1 MKRLLLSLACA
12 AGLASSVSAQAPTD
26 ATDTDVSARSKALEV
41 AGAFSNDGYKI
52 RDGYWAGEVDSSKP
66 QLLEV
71 NLFAGNEYWF
81 TAAATPPAR
90 RLAVTVYDEAGE
102 PVDFQTYND
111 GPAAA
116 AGFVPEK
123 SGRYFLKL
131 SLVEGEKAPFCL
143 IYSYK

>member
-1 MKRLLLSLACA
+1 MKPLIALLCSLT
-12 AGLASSVSAQAPTD
+12 LASAVFAQDPTTP
-26 ATDTDVSARSKALEV
+26 TDTDVSARSKALEV

-52 RDGYWAGEVDSSKP
+52 RDGYWAGEIDSSKP

-90 RLAVTVYDEAGE
+90 RLAVSVYDEAGKL
-102 PVDFQTYND
+102 VDFQTYND

-116 AGFVPEK
+116 AGTSPRKAGGISSSSRSLRVKRLLFV
-123 SGRYFLKL
+123 
-131 SLVEGEKAPFCL
+131 
-143 IYSYK
+143 